1 MITTKLY
8 EDQEGN
14 LVAVVLEDGQYT
26 NYISSPEVVA
36 FEGDSFI
43 EDARMGFPDAFP
55 YEYDMDIGLTLE
67 EAAAREEQESALIVQ
82 IDDKITIYPR
92 RMGPYTQE
100 FFQSELGE
108 DIWQELLDQVSG
120 DEGAELDL

>member
-55 YEYDMDIGLTLE
+55 CVSFKTGLFSCLTSSML
-67 EAAAREEQESALIVQ
+67 RISN
-82 IDDKITIYPR
+82 P
-92 RMGPYTQE
+92 P
-100 FFQSELGE
+100 F
-108 DIWQELLDQVSG
+108 
-120 DEGAELDL
+120 